1 MGSPVLVHLLQ
12 HRVLHNRRFLCCGL
26 CFVCFDHNPA
36 QVPTQCGSGIAR
48 DSIPA
53 SKKHMLKACFM
64 KLIIKL
70 IAGITLGIVLGLFA
84 PEWITRI
91 LITVKAL
98 FAELLFFTVPLLILF
113 FITSGIAALPQK
125 SGQLLGRSLG
135 LAYFSTLLAG
145 SLAFVVAAL
154 VVPALTNPT
163 EALDAGQAL
172 VLLPYVSI
180 TVPPIF
186 NVMTA
191 LLMAF
196 VFGLGIAA
204 TGAQSLQQ
212 LSDQGRDVIQWL
224 LIKAIIPMLPVYIAG
239 VFAEMAAAG
248 TVFVTLRSFAI
259 VLAMAVILHWVWITL
274 LFVLAGLR
282 TGRSPVAL
290 IRTMLPAYFTALGT
304 MSSAATIPVSLQCSK
319 NNGVSDDVANFTVP
333 LFATVHLSGSTITIV
348 SCAVAVISMQSN
360 LDIPPISLML
370 PFILTLG
377 VVMLAA
383 PGVPGGAVMSA
394 VGLLGSMLG
403 FGESALALMIA
414 LYLAQDSFGTA
425 CNVTCDGA
433 LALLL
438 DQQIQK
444 PD

>member
-1 MGSPVLVHLLQ
+1 VLVCRHYKK
-12 HRVLHNRRFLCCGL
+12 
-26 CFVCFDHNPA
+26 DH
-36 QVPTQCGSGIAR
+36 Q
-48 DSIPA
+48 
-53 SKKHMLKACFM
+53 KACDM
-64 KLIIKL
+64 KLILKL

-91 LITVKAL
+91 LITAKAL
-98 FAELLFFTVPLLILF
+98 FAELLFFTIPLLILF
-113 FITSGIAALPQK
+113 FITSGIAALPQR

-135 LAYFSTLLAG
+135 LAYGSTLLAG
-145 SLAFVVAAL
+145 TLTFLVAAL
-154 VVPALTNPT
+154 IVPALTNPT
-163 EALDAGQAL
+163 EALDAGQTST
-172 VLLPYVSI
+172 LLPYVSI
-180 TVPPIF
+180 TVPPVF

-191 LLMAF
+191 LMMAF

-212 LSDQGRDVIQWL
+212 ISDQGRDLIQWL

-259 VLAMAVILHWVWITL
+259 VLAMAVVLHWVWITL
-274 LFVLAGLR
+274 LFVLAGVR

-290 IRTMLPAYFTALGT
+290 MRNMLPAYFTALGT

-319 NNGVSDDVANFTVP
+319 NNSVSEDVANFTVP

-360 LDIPPISLML
+360 LYIPPISLML

-438 DQQIQK
+438 DEQVK
-444 PD
+444 R